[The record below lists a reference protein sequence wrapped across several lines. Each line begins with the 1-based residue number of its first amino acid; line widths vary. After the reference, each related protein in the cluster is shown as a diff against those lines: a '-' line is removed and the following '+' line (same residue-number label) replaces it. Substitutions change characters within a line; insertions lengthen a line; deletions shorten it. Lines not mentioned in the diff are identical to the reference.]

1 MRVAALT
8 QGYFT
13 PATRF
18 RVRQHIP
25 KLQNFGI
32 DVVEYCPEINA
43 YAGVPFNLDRWPRLA
58 RLPMVAAWQGL
69 KIGLRIPHV
78 YQTRR
83 YDVTWLQ
90 RELLP
95 GYLTLERILKL
106 PLVFDVDDAIWLSRT
121 YVAERVAKI
130 AARATTIF
138 AGNICIAE
146 WFSPFNNNIVVIPT
160 AVDINR
166 FYPLECVHRESFTVG
181 WIGVSANLRYIEE
194 IAPALIAFLKQHD
207 DVVLFV
213 VADQAPKL
221 PIALG
226 RQFRYLAWSEFVEAE
241 AIQNMDVGIMPLSDN
256 EWTRGK
262 CSFKMLQYMAC
273 GIPVVVSPV
282 GMNATVLGLGNIGFG
297 ASTIDEWVD
306 ALNYLYQNRTAG
318 RQMGNKGREIV
329 ETGFSTDVVS
339 QMIAEA
345 FKSIG
350 S

>member
-8 QGYFT
+8 QGYFA

-32 DVVEYCPEINA
+32 NVAEYYPKISA

-69 KIGLRIPHV
+69 KIGLRIPHA

-83 YDVTWLQ
+83 YDVIWLQ

-95 GYLTLERILKL
+95 GYLTLERILKS

-121 YVAERVAKI
+121 CAAERVAKI
-130 AARATTIF
+130 AARATAIF
-138 AGNICIAE
+138 AGNIYIAE
-146 WFSPFNNNIVVIPT
+146 WFSSFNKNIVIIPT
-160 AVDINR
+160 AVDIDR
-166 FYPLECVHRESFTVG
+166 FYPSKNTHEESFTVG
-181 WIGVSANLRYIEE
+181 WIGTSANLQYIEK
-194 IAPALIAFLKQHD
+194 IAPALIAFLDQHD
-207 DVVLFV
+207 DAVFFV
-213 VADQAPKL
+213 VSDQAPRL
-221 PIALG
+221 LG
-226 RQFRYLAWSEFVEAE
+226 IPERQLRYLAWSEFVEAE
-241 AIQNMDVGIMPLSDN
+241 AIQSMDVGIMPLPDN

-297 ASTIDEWVD
+297 ALTIDEWFD

-318 RQMGNKGREIV
+318 REMGKCGRELV
-329 ETGFSTDVVS
+329 KEHFSTDVVS
-339 QMIAEA
+339 QMIAEVL
-345 FKSIG
+345 KSIG
-350 S
+350 

>member
-8 QGYFT
+8 QGYLA

-32 DVVEYCPEINA
+32 DVAEYCPKISA

-78 YQTRR
+78 YQTRKHGII
-83 YDVTWLQ
+83 WLQ

-95 GYLTLERILKL
+95 GYLTLERILKS
-106 PLVFDVDDAIWLSRT
+106 PLVFDVDDAIWLSRI
-121 YVAERVAKI
+121 YAAERVSKI
-130 AARATTIF
+130 AARATAIF
-138 AGNICIAE
+138 AGNTYIAE
-146 WFSPFNNNIVVIPT
+146 WFSSFNNNIMVIPT
-160 AVDINR
+160 AVDIHY
-166 FYPLECVHRESFTVG
+166 FYPLEYIHKESFTVG
-181 WIGVSANLRYIEE
+181 WIGTSANLRYFEE
-194 IAPALIAFLKQHD
+194 IAPALIAFLEQHD
-207 DVVLFV
+207 DAVFFV
-213 VADQAPKL
+213 VSDQAPRL
-221 PIALG
+221 PAVPEHQL
-226 RQFRYLAWSEFVEAE
+226 RYLAWSEFIEAE
-241 AIQNMDVGIMPLSDN
+241 AIQKMDVGIMPLPDN

-297 ASTIDEWVD
+297 VSTIDEWFD
-306 ALNYLYQNRTAG
+306 ALNYLYQNRTV
-318 RQMGNKGREIV
+318 GREMGKRGRELV
-329 ETGFSTDVVS
+329 KENFSTDVVS

-350 S
+350 